1 MDGRREED
9 ELDQFRCIF
18 GKERVGEDDRRE
30 GHHDWGAHERRDE
43 AVDGREE
50 DGLLLLSRRSAI
62 RRGDAVISA
71 THRL

>member
-9 ELDQFRCIF
+9 ELDQLRGIF
-18 GKERVGEDDRRE
+18 GKEWVREDDRRE
-30 GHHDWGAHERRDE
+30 GHHHRRAHERRDE

-50 DGLLLLSRRSAI
+50 DGLLLSRRSAI
-62 RRGDAVISA
+62 RRGYAVISA